1 MTSRRFYALAIAR
14 LYRWMAACAAGG
26 FVTVLIW
33 RGWRDAVGFAM
44 GALLSAG
51 MFRWFHG
58 IAEAIGG
65 GGEAMPSRSRLA
77 WLGALR
83 YGIIAGGAYGIM
95 EVLHIQPAPIAGGLF
110 VMVAA
115 VLLEILF
122 QLIYART

>member
-1 MTSRRFYALAIAR
+1 
-14 LYRWMAACAAGG
+14 MAACGAGG
-26 FVTVLIW
+26 FTTVLIW
-33 RGWRDAVGFAM
+33 RGWRDAFGFAM
-44 GALLSAG
+44 GALLSVG

-58 IAEAIGG
+58 IAEAIG
-65 GGEAMPSRSRLA
+65 ESSATPSRSRLA

-83 YGIIAGGAYGIM
+83 YGIIGGGAYVIM

>member
-14 LYRWMAACAAGG
+14 IYRWMAACAAGG
-26 FVTVLIW
+26 FITVLIW
-33 RGWRDAVGFAM
+33 LGWRDAVGFAI
-44 GALLSAG
+44 GALFSAG

-58 IAEAIGG
+58 IAEAMGG
-65 GGEAMPSRSRLA
+65 SAETPSKGRLA

-83 YGIIAGGAYGIM
+83 YGIIGGGAYVIM

-115 VLLEILF
+115 VLLEIIF